1 MNITLVGAGRAG
13 TSFFLA
19 LSRVGHVVSLV
30 HHDELDALNNPDLV
44 VLCVPDDALAVTA
57 RALPVGDYVVAHVAG
72 SRGLSE
78 LAPHTRVGSLHPLA
92 ALPSPELGSERLV
105 GATYCVAGDALV
117 VDVVHSLHGRARSI
131 ADAARTRYHATA
143 TVAANH
149 VVALLA
155 HVERLADESGLA
167 LDDFLP
173 LVRQALDD
181 VERVGPTEAL
191 TGPASR
197 GDVATIDAH
206 LAALPERERAAYVA
220 LASVA
225 FDLAERRRTQLLA

>member
-1 MNITLVGAGRAG
+1 MNITLVGTGRAG

-19 LSRVGHVVSLV
+19 LSRVGHVVTLV
-30 HHDELDALNNPDLV
+30 HHDELDSLNDPELV
-44 VLCVPDDALAVTA
+44 LLCVPDDALADTA
-57 RALPVGDYVVAHVAG
+57 RALPVGDFVVAHVAG
-72 SRGLSE
+72 SRGLGE
-78 LAPHTRVGSLHPLA
+78 LAPHVRVSSMHPLA
-92 ALPSPELGSERLV
+92 ALPTGELGSERLV
-105 GATYCVAGDALV
+105 GATFCVAGDALV
-117 VDVVHSLHGRARSI
+117 VEVVRSLQGRVRRVS
-131 ADAARTRYHATA
+131 DDARTLYHATA

-155 HVERLADESGLA
+155 QVERLADESGLA
-167 LDDFLP
+167 LEDFLP

-181 VERVGPTEAL
+181 VERVGPTDAL

-206 LAALPERERAAYVA
+206 LTALPERERASYVA

-225 FDLAERRRTQLLA
+225 FELAERRRTQLLA

>member
-30 HHDELDALNNPDLV
+30 HHDELDAVNDAELV
-44 VLCVPDDALAVTA
+44 LLCVPDDTLADTA
-57 RALPVGDYVVAHVAG
+57 RSLPVGRYVVAHVAG
-72 SRGLSE
+72 SRGLDE
-78 LAPHTRVGSLHPLA
+78 LAPHARVGSLHPLA
-92 ALPSPELGSERLV
+92 ALPSGELGSERLV

-117 VDVVHSLHGRARSI
+117 VEVARSLRGRVRSVG
-131 ADAARTRYHATA
+131 DDARTLYHATA

-155 HVERLADESGLA
+155 CVERLADENGLA

-181 VERVGPTEAL
+181 VERVGPARAL

-206 LAALPERERAAYVA
+206 LAALPEGERAAYVA

-225 FDLAERRRTQLLA
+225 FELAERRRTQLLA